1 MARAANT
8 SLLAAAAAA
17 AAAAVAGTA
26 GAQEPG
32 ATSEQ
37 PDARPDRQATT
48 PTTTT
53 PVTTTPEGTTDLG
66 TIDVEVGKKPS
77 GGKRKPSPADKRREA
92 ARQFLKEN
100 SEARARLLEQQGAV
114 SPSPFAGLSD
124 PLSTPLT
131 TVPDAVL
138 EDFRIPT
145 FLLPIYQAAGVEYGI
160 RWEILA
166 AINEI
171 ETDYGR
177 NLSVSTAGAMGW
189 MQFMPGTWESYGTD
203 ANRDGVKD
211 PYNPVD
217 AIFSAARYL
226 DASGASESIERAIF
240 SYNHADWYV
249 ADVLKRAKQLAA
261 LPPDLVGALTGLTMG
276 RSPVTG
282 ASDYAGA
289 YDFEKAG
296 KAGVAEPVG
305 TGSLRSTRI
314 YAQAGA
320 GAVAVQDGQV
330 EEIGRTRRL
339 GNFVRLRDGY
349 GNLYTYA
356 HLDSLASHHVV
367 PRADKA
373 SSAPTSSESPVPVA
387 AAGSSAPAPAPSG
400 NGSDGSGKATKERL
414 FAEPS
419 RPGARA
425 AGGDRQISNGAGGQ
439 AAAAAAPGP
448 RPAAVDGGELGR
460 YLAPPYDLRRDQVA
474 LLPLRRGSR
483 VIAGTILGRV
493 GAASQAWPAKDGS
506 AADNPHVHFE
516 IRPAGAGAP
525 RIDPTP
531 ILDGW
536 RLLASTNVYKASN
549 PMLRGGRAATI
560 GQILL
565 MSKEALER
573 RVLANPKIEI
583 YECGR
588 QDIRAGSIDRRVL
601 ASLEFLTAR
610 RMKLG
615 VTSLTCGHGYYTASG
630 NVSHHSSGDA
640 VDIATINGTPVMGNQ
655 GAGSITDRAVRE
667 LLTLQ
672 GSMKP
677 TQIITLMQYAG
688 TDNTYAMGDHD
699 DHIHVGWQPDGEA
712 TPGTARS
719 AAVLKPGQWKRL
731 VGRLDRIENPA
742 VPVNPSRYSIKVRV
756 KPRSR

>member
-1 MARAANT
+1 MARAVHT
-8 SLLAAAAAA
+8 SLFATAAAAAA
-17 AAAAVAGTA
+17 TAITGTA
-26 GAQEPG
+26 GAQGPG
-32 ATSEQ
+32 VAADQ
-37 PDARPDRQATT
+37 PAAPTDSQATT
-48 PTTTT
+48 PAPAPTS

-66 TIDVEVGKKPS
+66 TIDVEVGKP
-77 GGKRKPSPADKRREA
+77 PASKKQTEAEKRREA
-92 ARQFLKEN
+92 ARQFLQEN
-100 SEARARLLEQQGAV
+100 RDARARLIQQQGAAGT
-114 SPSPFAGLSD
+114 SPFSGLSD

-138 EDFRIPT
+138 EGFRIPT
-145 FLLPIYQAAGVEYGI
+145 FLLPIYQAAGTEYGI

-177 NLSVSTAGAMGW
+177 NLSVSSAGAMGW
-189 MQFMPGTWESYGTD
+189 MQFMPGTWETYGTD
-203 ANRDGVKD
+203 ANRDGEKD

-226 DASGASESIERAIF
+226 KASGASESIERAIF

-249 ADVLKRAKQLAA
+249 ADVIKRAKELAA

-276 RSPVTG
+276 RAPVTG
-282 ASDYAGA
+282 PTNYAGA
-289 YDFEKAG
+289 YNFDKAG
-296 KAGVAEPVG
+296 KAGVAEPVSSG
-305 TGSLRSTRI
+305 TRRSTRI
-314 YAQAGA
+314 YAQSGA

-330 EEIGRTRRL
+330 EEIGKNRRL

-356 HLDSLASHHVV
+356 HLDSLATHHVV
-367 PRADKA
+367 PRGDEAASAPVNSESPATPAAA
-373 SSAPTSSESPVPVA
+373 SSAPAT
-387 AAGSSAPAPAPSG
+387 APSG
-400 NGSDGSGKATKERL
+400 GRSTPATKERL
-414 FAEPS
+414 FAEPA
-419 RPGARA
+419 RPGARS
-425 AGGDRQISNGAGGQ
+425 AGGDRQINNGAGGQ
-439 AAAAAAPGP
+439 AAAAPGP
-448 RPAAVDGGELGR
+448 RPSAVDNGELGR
-460 YLAPPYDLRRDQVA
+460 YLAPPYSLRRDQVA
-474 LLPLRRGSR
+474 LLPMRRGSR

-493 GAASQAWPAKDGS
+493 GAASQAWPSKDT
-506 AADNPHVHFE
+506 AADANPHVYFE
-516 IRPAGAGAP
+516 IRPAGEGAP

-536 RLLASTNVYKASN
+536 RLLASTNVYRASN

-573 RVLANPKIEI
+573 RVLANRRLEI

-601 ASLEFLTAR
+601 AAMEFLTAR
-610 RMKLG
+610 GMKLG
-615 VTSLTCGHGYYTASG
+615 ITSLLCGHGYYTASG
-630 NVSHHSSGDA
+630 NVSHHSSGNA
-640 VDIATINGTPVMGNQ
+640 MDIATINGTPIMGNQ

-677 TQIITLMQYAG
+677 AQIITLMQYAG
-688 TDNTYAMGDHD
+688 TDNTYAMGDHA
-699 DHIHVGWQPDGEA
+699 DHIHVGWQPGA
-712 TPGTARS
+712 SAGAAGAGGKVKP
-719 AAVLKPGQWKRL
+719 AAVLKPGQWKKL

-756 KPRSR
+756 KPRTR

>member
-1 MARAANT
+1 MARAVNT
-8 SLLAAAAAA
+8 GLFAIAAAAAA
-17 AAAAVAGTA
+17 TAVTGSAAAQGTEA
-26 GAQEPG
+26 SSDQGAAPPG
-32 ATSEQ
+32 AE
-37 PDARPDRQATT
+37 TT
-48 PTTTT
+48 PTTTS
-53 PVTTTPEGTTDLG
+53 PVTTTPTGTTDLG
-66 TIDVEVGKKPS
+66 TIDVEVGTPPPKKHQS
-77 GGKRKPSPADKRREA
+77 AADKRREA
-92 ARQFLKEN
+92 ARSFLQEN
-100 SEARARLLEQQGAV
+100 RAARAKMLAEQNAVGA
-114 SPSPFAGLSD
+114 SPFSGLSD

-138 EDFRIPT
+138 EGFRIPT
-145 FLLPIYQAAGVEYGI
+145 FLLPIYQAAGTEYGI
-160 RWEILA
+160 RWEVLA

-177 NLSVSTAGAMGW
+177 NLSTSSAGAMGW
-189 MQFMPGTWESYGTD
+189 MQFMPGTWETYGVD
-203 ANRDGVKD
+203 ANRDGEKD

-226 DASGASESIERAIF
+226 KASGASDSIERAIF

-249 ADVLKRAKQLAA
+249 ADVLKRAKELAA

-276 RSPVTG
+276 RAPVTG
-282 ASDYAGA
+282 PTNYAGA
-289 YDFEKAG
+289 YNFSKAG
-296 KAGVAEPVG
+296 KAGVAEPVSG
-305 TGSLRSTRI
+305 GDRRSTRI
-314 YAQAGA
+314 YAQDGA

-330 EEIGRTRRL
+330 EEIGRDRRL
-339 GNFVRLRDGY
+339 GNFVKLRDGY

-356 HLDSLASHHVV
+356 HLDSLATHHVV
-367 PRADKA
+367 PRGDKA
-373 SSAPTSSESPVPVA
+373 DSAPVNSESPA
-387 AAGSSAPAPAPSG
+387 TASGSQAAPAPAAST
-400 NGSDGSGKATKERL
+400 GSSKAAGKERL

-425 AGGDRQISNGAGGQ
+425 GGGDRQIRNGAGGQ
-439 AAAAAAPGP
+439 AAATSGP
-448 RPAAVDGGELGR
+448 RPTAVDNGELGQ
-460 YLAPPYDLRRDQVA
+460 YLAPPYALRRDQVA

-483 VIAGTILGRV
+483 VIAGTVLGRV
-493 GAASQAWPAKDGS
+493 GEASKAWPSKDT
-506 AADNPHVHFE
+506 AADANPHVYFE

-536 RLLASTNVYKASN
+536 RLLASTNVYRASN

-573 RVLANPKIEI
+573 RVLANPRVEI

-601 ASLEFLTAR
+601 ATMEFLTAR
-610 RMKLG
+610 GMKLG
-615 VTSLTCGHGYYTASG
+615 VTSLMCGHGFYTASG
-630 NVSHHSSGDA
+630 NVSEHSSGNA
-640 VDIATINGTPVMGNQ
+640 LDIATVNGTPILGHQ
-655 GAGSITDRAVRE
+655 GSGSITDTAVRE

-677 TQIITLMQYAG
+677 HQIITLMQYAG

-699 DHIHVGWQPDGEA
+699 DHIHVGFQPDGEA
-712 TPGTARS
+712 TGGKAKA
-719 AAVLKPGQWKRL
+719 AAVLRPGQWKKL
-731 VGRLDRIENPA
+731 VGRLDKIENPA
-742 VPVNPSRYSIKVRV
+742 VPVNPSRYSIKVRL
-756 KPRSR
+756 KPRSK

>member
-1 MARAANT
+1 MARAVNT
-8 SLLAAAAAA
+8 TLFAAAAAA
-17 AAAAVAGTA
+17 AATAVTGTA
-26 GAQEPG
+26 GAQESG
-32 ATSEQ
+32 TSSDQ
-37 PDARPDRQATT
+37 PTSPSGSQTT
-48 PTTTT
+48 PTTTPS

-66 TIDVEVGKKPS
+66 TIDVELGAPPPAKKQ
-77 GGKRKPSPADKRREA
+77 SPADKRREA
-92 ARQFLKEN
+92 AREFLQEN
-100 SEARARLLEQQGAV
+100 REARAKLLQQEGAV
-114 SPSPFAGLSD
+114 GQSPFSGLSD

-138 EDFRIPT
+138 EEFRIPT

-177 NLSVSTAGAMGW
+177 NLSVSSAGAMGW

-203 ANRDGVKD
+203 ANRDGEKD

-226 DASGASESIERAIF
+226 KASGASESIERALF
-240 SYNHADWYV
+240 SYNRADWYV
-249 ADVLKRAKQLAA
+249 ADVLKRAKKLAA

-276 RSPVTG
+276 RAPVTG
-282 ASDYAGA
+282 PSNYAGA
-289 YDFEKAG
+289 YNFEKAG

-305 TGSLRSTRI
+305 SGTRRSTRI
-314 YAQAGA
+314 YAQDGA

-330 EEIGRTRRL
+330 EEIGKNRRL

-356 HLDSLASHHVV
+356 HLDSLATHHVV

-373 SSAPTSSESPVPVA
+373 ASAPVNSETPVSSSQS
-387 AAGSSAPAPAPSG
+387 GSTAPAPAPSSG
-400 NGSDGSGKATKERL
+400 DSSGSASKERL

-425 AGGDRQISNGAGGQ
+425 AGGDRQIQNGAGGSS
-439 AAAAAAPGP
+439 AAAATSGP
-448 RPAAVDGGELGR
+448 RPTAVDGGELGR
-460 YLAPPYDLRRDQVA
+460 YLAPPYELRRDQVA
-474 LLPLRRGSR
+474 LLPLRRGSK

-493 GAASQAWPAKDGS
+493 GAASQAWPSKDT
-506 AADNPHVHFE
+506 AADANPHVYFE
-516 IRPAGAGAP
+516 IRPAGEGAP

-573 RVLANPKIEI
+573 RVLANRRLEI

-601 ASLEFLTAR
+601 ATMEFLTAR
-610 RMKLG
+610 GMALG

-630 NVSHHSSGDA
+630 NVSHHSSGNA
-640 VDIATINGTPVMGNQ
+640 LDIATINGKSVMGNQ
-655 GAGSITDRAVRE
+655 GDGSITDRAVRE

-677 TQIITLMQYAG
+677 SQIITLMQYAG
-688 TDNTYAMGDHD
+688 TDNTYAMGDHA
-699 DHIHVGWQPDGEA
+699 DHIHVGFQPNGDAG
-712 TPGTARS
+712 GGKARA
-719 AAVLKPGQWKRL
+719 AAVLRPGQWKKL

-756 KPRSR
+756 KPRSAG